1 MYNKNMEEVLP
12 NMYLVLA
19 FLVFFPSFSPRELR
33 LQKQTKKNVMFRKCN
48 EKKKKENSCLGVL
61 SYVSSFASFLWA
73 FFFLSYF
80 SGRATDVKLCE
91 CVCVCVCFICLFVY
105 F

>member
-33 LQKQTKKNVMFRKCN
+33 LQKQTKKNVMFRKCK
-48 EKKKKENSCLGVL
+48 EKKKENSCLGVL

-73 FFFLSYF
+73 FFFFFLLRE
-80 SGRATDVKLCE
+80 GN
-91 CVCVCVCFICLFVY
+91 
-105 F
+105 